1 MMEKNRPINNAESGI
16 FAPFALANA
25 DVIYYNKQSPE
36 PRAQSP
42 EPRAQSPEPRA
53 QSPEPRAQRHETID
67 QSPDTRPQS

>member
-1 MMEKNRPINNAESGI
+1 MMETNRPSKNINNADAEFDI

-25 DVIYYNKQSPE
+25 DVIYYNKESPE

-53 QSPEPRAQRHETID
+53 TIL
-67 QSPDTRPQS
+67 